1 MNHLLWIILL
11 AVLALF
17 LLNGYRRYK
26 MLKNYKPEDDSKN
39 LLKLTD
45 ANFRKSISKGVVL
58 VDFWAPWCAPC
69 RMIAPMLNE
78 LADEYQSKAR
88 VGKLNV
94 DENKEVAAEYGIRSI
109 PTLILFKDG
118 IAVERITGIK
128 PKNTFTRLF
137 EKHLR

>member
-137 EKHLR
+137 EKHLH